1 MFIILNIVKIK
12 PQSFIKKNKFG
23 VTELLLDTTSLINQ
37 NKF

>member
-12 PQSFIKKNKFG
+12 PQSFIKNKFG